1 MLMAIRDRVMGVVGW
16 LLLGALFITFAFF
29 GLNSYFTSN
38 AKTFAAEVNG
48 VEISIPEYQRA
59 YQQARNRM
67 QALMGEAYNPAMID
81 EDALK
86 KNALQELIREQL
98 VLQEAE
104 DEGYAVSPQLVAAQI
119 NSVSA
124 FKGDDGKFSVEK
136 YRQILKQQGMAPAE
150 FEWRLARELKVNQV
164 INGIA
169 QTTAVPRQ
177 DLERIYRLQM
187 QQRRFSYLEVP
198 VQQSVAEVKIS
209 GSDIEQYYAA
219 HPDEF
224 MTPERVK
231 IQYVE
236 LKADDLQVSGQP
248 DDDALHALYDEHADR
263 YVKPEQRRARH
274 ILVSLPPDAGPDAER
289 KAREKAESLLARLE
303 KGESFETLAKES
315 SDDPGSASQGG
326 DLGFFS
332 KGMMTPEFETAAFA
346 LEKGARS
353 GIVKSGFGFHIIEVT
368 DIQPQ
373 QAKPFDEVRDE
384 LVKEYQTQE
393 RGDMF
398 TEKAET
404 LANKAFEQP
413 DTLQGV
419 ADALG
424 LEVKTSDWL
433 TRDGGPDI
441 GQNNLVVDAAFSGE
455 VLETGNNSDPI
466 ELGDNQLIVLRILD
480 HEAAE
485 PQPLESVKDS
495 VAEKLRNE
503 KAREITV
510 QQGDALLNELRSGK
524 SLADI
529 ASERKLELKA
539 TGLIG
544 RNANEPAGRIV
555 SEAFLLPQPAEQAVS
570 TTGFTLDSGDYV
582 LLQLEEIKDGD
593 ISTLSQAD
601 QLNVRKELD
610 RIIGATEVSAYT
622 DQLKNRATVVIPD
635 QAAEQTN

>member
-16 LLLGALFITFAFF
+16 LLLGALFIAFAFF

-38 AKTFAAEVNG
+38 ANTFAAEVNG

-98 VLQEAE
+98 VLQEAD

-124 FKGDDGKFSVEK
+124 FKGDDGKFSVDK
-136 YRQILKQQGMAPAE
+136 YRQILRQQGMAPAE

-177 DLERIYRLQM
+177 DLERIYRLQT

-198 VQQSVAEVKIS
+198 VQQSVAVVKIS
-209 GSDIEQYYAA
+209 DSDIEQYYAA

-236 LKADDLQVSGQP
+236 LKADELQVSGQP
-248 DDDALHALYDEHADR
+248 DDEALHALYDEHADR

-274 ILVSLPPDAGPDAER
+274 ILVSLPPDAGPDAE
-289 KAREKAESLLARLE
+289 KQARAKAESLLARLE

-315 SDDPGSASQGG
+315 SDDPGSASKGG

-368 DIQPQ
+368 DIVPQ
-373 QAKPFDEVRDE
+373 QAQPFDEVRDE
-384 LVKEYQTQE
+384 LVKEYLTQE

-398 TEKAET
+398 TEKAEL

-419 ADALG
+419 AEALG

-433 TRDGGPDI
+433 TREGGPDI
-441 GQNNLVVDAAFSGE
+441 GQNNLVVDAAFRGE

-466 ELGDNQLIVLRILD
+466 ELGDNHLIVLRILD
-480 HEAAE
+480 HEAAQ
-485 PQPLESVKDS
+485 PQPLESVKDR

-510 QQGDALLNELRSGK
+510 QQGEALLNELRSGK

-529 ASERKLELKA
+529 ASERKFELKS

-544 RNANEPAGRIV
+544 RNATEPAGPIV
-555 SEAFLLPQPAEQAVS
+555 SEAFLLPRPAEKTVS

-582 LLQLEEIKDGD
+582 LLQLDEIKDGD
-593 ISTLSQAD
+593 ISRLSQAD
-601 QLNVRKELD
+601 QLNVGKELD

-622 DQLKNRATVVIPD
+622 DQLKNRATIVIPE
-635 QAAEQTN
+635 QAAEQAN